1 MHKQMPRTIRA
12 VPKKVRGRW
21 VGSPRRVPK
30 RAVAAKVVALVTGT
44 ARERGASERMAKKVA
59 EAERLMRKGMEYCQM
74 ERSFSQLRREKR
86 IFWHRDEFD
95 CGCGVF
101 AEVLRAS
108 SQRSAP
114 RRMIAFVAPHITPT
128 AIIFSIDLCWLS
140 LSLAPS
146 PIAYPLT
153 PTTSLFYFPEVCD
166 GKMLQC
172 RLLTGCIIWA
182 DLTWAFSQKKQGLVQ
197 TKKSLGLHL

>member
-1 MHKQMPRTIRA
+1 MPRTIRA

-140 LSLAPS
+140 LLHPRRSRTHLLQPHRCSIIRRSATEKCCSAACLRAALFGLILPGPS
-146 PIAYPLT
+146 RRKNKDW
-153 PTTSLFYFPEVCD
+153 S
-166 GKMLQC
+166 
-172 RLLTGCIIWA
+172 RLRNLWA
-182 DLTWAFSQKKQGLVQ
+182 STYE
-197 TKKSLGLHL
+197 

>member
-1 MHKQMPRTIRA
+1 MPRTIRA

-140 LSLAPS
+140 LSCTLADRVPTYS
-146 PIAYPLT
+146 NHIVVLFSGGLRRKNVAVPPAY
-153 PTTSLFYFPEVCD
+153 
-166 GKMLQC
+166 
-172 RLLTGCIIWA
+172 
-182 DLTWAFSQKKQGLVQ
+182 
-197 TKKSLGLHL
+197 GLHYLG